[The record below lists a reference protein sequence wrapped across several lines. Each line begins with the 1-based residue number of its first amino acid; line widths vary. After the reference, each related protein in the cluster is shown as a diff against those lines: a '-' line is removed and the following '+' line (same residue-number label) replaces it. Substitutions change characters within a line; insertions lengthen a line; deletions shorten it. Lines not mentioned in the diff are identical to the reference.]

1 MLQRLGLLWR
11 GLHWRLGTSAL
22 LLLVAAVAVFAATV
36 GPLYLGTAD
45 GTVLHGTL
53 NGQGAG
59 QNAVTA
65 TATVESQQSEPL
77 AQESLAQERKSPMR
91 RWFGPG
97 VLTVDVGIRT
107 GVDQAIADLIY
118 RPGVCSHLTFIQGH
132 CARSGLQVD
141 ITQEDAGF
149 LHLKLGSALL
159 PEVPVSRAVG
169 RNRNA
174 PGKTIVPL
182 EPSGQSLLVVGIIR
196 EVNRSAP
203 YWLGDDFNG
212 YSPLQSPP
220 QLDSIWTTSKAL
232 VGQESISTAQ
242 FPLLVSQ
249 TRVAKLSP
257 LKRAVNQFDSLVT
270 TQDGLVPSTG
280 LFNSLGLYGSEASVM
295 AAIVVVVDLELV
307 LLTLFVLYGLI
318 VRSEETRLKEVA
330 LTKLRGFPRSA
341 VLSAGLAEP
350 LVLVSIA
357 LPVGFLAAWGAVAL
371 AAPTLLHSAVLLF
384 TPPVFLAALT
394 AYAGA
399 ILATVV
405 GSRRILNR
413 RLMEEVQG
421 INLKPSATG
430 RAVLD
435 GAALALAIGG
445 IVELVHSGVLTRGQP
460 NPLSLLAPGLIAVA
474 LAVVGIRALP
484 WLCRFWLRGAGSKSV
499 AGALALRQVL
509 RRPPLSR
516 QMLVVVV
523 ATALVCFAGEAW
535 SVANAN
541 RVERADFENG
551 AARVLAVRVPGSLS
565 LVGAVDKA
573 DPSGR
578 YAMAV
583 MKSSEFGGTLIAF
596 DASRLGRVAYWP
608 ADLSKTRVNQVVH
621 WLRGDF
627 QPQLILTGSQV
638 KVTVNYFGLP
648 AGVPDLQFNLI
659 DNGGAISVADFG
671 YMEIG
676 THTYQANIPAAC
688 KGGCR
693 VTSIQPYWQPNS
705 TGFSSTTFSIQLS
718 QLLDRNGDGT
728 WHSPGVPLNRTR
740 YWLPS
745 QGASLV
751 QVGHEVLFTFNE
763 DATELLPPAVIP
775 APLPAILPGV
785 STYASQP
792 SDPGVGSDIDF
803 DGTPIY
809 LNTKV
814 GVVALPGVGR
824 YGTLV
829 DLPVA
834 IDSETSYPVGAHD
847 YVWLAP
853 NAPSRVVQ
861 ALRHE
866 GVYIEDTST
875 PARLLSEYQQSGPAL
890 AFLFFLFAA
899 IAAALLAVGSSVL
912 SLTVSS
918 RQRAYETAMLVV
930 AGISRRDLFRALVG
944 EQLLVLIPAACLG
957 MIAGLGAAVAALPSV
972 PEFVS
977 TAGGPPL
984 TLGLPVIPALAL
996 FAGLVVLLVAAAL
1009 VAAYTTMRLVT
1020 VDRLRMEII

>member
-1 MLQRLGLLWR
+1 MQRLGLLWR
-11 GLHWRLGTSAL
+11 GLRWRLGTSAL

-53 NGQGAG
+53 NGQGAS

-77 AQESLAQERKSPMR
+77 ARLSLAQELHSSMR
-91 RWFGPG
+91 PWFGPG
-97 VLTVDVGIRT
+97 VLTVNVGIRT
-107 GVDQAIADLIY
+107 GVDDAIADLVY
-118 RPGVCSHLTFIQGH
+118 RPGVCSHLIFVQGH
-132 CARSGLQVD
+132 CVSSGLQVD

-149 LHLKLGSALL
+149 LHLKLGSELV
-159 PEVPVSRAVG
+159 PEVPVSHAVG

-174 PGKTIVPL
+174 PGKTFVPL
-182 EPSGQSLLVVGIIR
+182 EPSGQSLLVVGIVR
-196 EVNRSAP
+196 EVNTTNP
-203 YWLGDDFNG
+203 YWLGDDFDG
-212 YSPLQSPP
+212 FAPLQSPP
-220 QLDSIWTTSKAL
+220 QLDTIWTTAEA
-232 VGQESISTAQ
+232 VAGQESISTAQ
-242 FPLLVSQ
+242 FPLLVSR
-249 TRVAKLSP
+249 TRVIRLSP
-257 LKRAVNQFDSLVT
+257 LKDAVNQFDGLVT

-280 LFNSLGLYGSEASVM
+280 LFDSLSLYGSEASVM

-307 LLTLFVLYGLI
+307 LLTLFVLYGLV

-330 LTKLRGFPRSA
+330 LTKLHGFPRAA

-350 LVLVSIA
+350 LVLVSLA
-357 LPVGFLAAWGAVAL
+357 LPIGFLAAWGAVAL
-371 AAPTLLHSAVLLF
+371 AAPTLLHSADLLF
-384 TPPVFLAALT
+384 TPPVFLSALT

-399 ILATVV
+399 VVATVV

-435 GAALALAIGG
+435 GGALALAIGG
-445 IVELVHSGVLTRGQP
+445 MVELVHSGVLTGGQP
-460 NPLSLLAPGLIAVA
+460 NPLSLLAPGLVAVA
-474 LAVVGIRALP
+474 LAVLGIRALP
-484 WLCRFWLRGAGSKSV
+484 WLCRLGLGWAGSKSV
-499 AGALALRQVL
+499 SGGLALRQVL

-541 RVERADFENG
+541 RVERADFETG
-551 AARVLAVRVPGSLS
+551 AARVLAVRLPASLS
-565 LVGAVDKA
+565 LVEAVRKA

-596 DASRLGRVAYWP
+596 DASRLKQVAYWP
-608 ADLSKTRVNQVVH
+608 TDLSKTSVNQVVR
-621 WLRGDF
+621 WLRGDY
-627 QPQLILTGSQV
+627 QPQMILTGSRV

-676 THTYQANIPAAC
+676 THTYEASLPAAC
-688 KGGCR
+688 SGGCR

-705 TGFSSTTFSIQLS
+705 TGLASTTFSIRLS
-718 QLLDRNGDGT
+718 QLLDSSGDGA
-728 WHSPGVPLNRTR
+728 WHSPGVPLNQTR
-740 YWLPS
+740 YWLAS

-751 QVGHEVLFTFNE
+751 EVGHGVLFTFNE
-763 DATELLPPAVIP
+763 TATELLPPAVIP

-792 SDPGVGSDIDF
+792 SDPGVGSNIDF

-814 GVVALPGVGR
+814 GVVALPGVGQ
-824 YGTLV
+824 YGVLM

-834 IDSETSYPVGAHD
+834 IDSETSYPVGAQD

-853 NAPSRVVQ
+853 HTPSRVVSSL
-861 ALRHE
+861 LRQ
-866 GVYIEDTST
+866 GVYIENTST
-875 PARLLSEYQQSGPAL
+875 PAHLLNEYQQSGPAL

-899 IAAALLAVGSSVL
+899 AAAALLAVGSSVL
-912 SLTVSS
+912 ALTVSS

-957 MIAGLGAAVAALPSV
+957 MLAGLGAAFTALPSV

-984 TLGLPVIPALAL
+984 QMGLPVVPALAL
-996 FAGLVVLLVAAAL
+996 FASLVVLLIGAAL
-1009 VAAYTTMRLVT
+1009 VAAHTTMRLVT